1 MKYRRQARL
10 LFFLFLPTS
19 SFSFPFS
26 RNAQCFPSLAAKY
39 NDPPVRLGPQSADPL
54 SLKTFRGGRIRQ
66 ASVFPFLEEKGPNSS
81 VRPASLKLATFFF
94 ATESKK

>member
-1 MKYRRQARL
+1 MKHRRQARL

-19 SFSFPFS
+19 SLSFPFS

-81 VRPASLKLATFFF
+81 VRPASLILAIVFGY
-94 ATESKK
+94 